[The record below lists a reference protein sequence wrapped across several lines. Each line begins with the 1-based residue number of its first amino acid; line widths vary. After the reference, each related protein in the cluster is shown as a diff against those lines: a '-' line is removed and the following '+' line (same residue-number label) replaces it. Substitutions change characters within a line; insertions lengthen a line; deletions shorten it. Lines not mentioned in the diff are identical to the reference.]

1 MLCVALCAITL
12 SPLAVCTSPLPL
24 LLYHSSPPPPP
35 VPPLPLPSGV
45 YENRTIYQSLEVGW
59 SLLRIFPKEM
69 LRRIPQTVL
78 DEYYARDGRK

>member
-1 MLCVALCAITL
+1 
-12 SPLAVCTSPLPL
+12 
-24 LLYHSSPPPPP
+24 
-35 VPPLPLPSGV
+35 LPLPSGV